1 MLSPIAAEGPDSF
14 SMLCLGNRWTEL
26 TSWKTHLL
34 FPLARP
40 GQAAGAVPLYSQEG
54 QGQRQTAG

>member
-34 FPLARP
+34 FPLVCP

-54 QGQRQTAG
+54 QGQ